1 MAAGK
6 HTVGGTRN
14 LVSLSQLTHTP
25 RQLSDCEPKVQSLI
39 VQQAQQTDCKIKEM
53 MDVDTAHLSWECS
66 LSAFLCAYRGVL
78 QKSIGFFPLQL
89 LHERSGC
96 GLRDV
101 TRDRWEIE
109 TGKSGHVGHCS
120 TIQEFKTQANILQQ
134 QFKDKGYPNRCLKK
148 AYRRALESDRETLL
162 TNNKPSILTN
172 PPPRMIATY
181 DTGWDKVKSVIQRFW
196 PLLTGDIH
204 LKKIIG
210 HKCGNYSTKIFFL
223 RDLLIPSH
231 FQSQRLNTKTWLN
244 TPIFGSFQCRRC
256 VAYDDTY
263 VVLEN
268 LHWMLPNYS
277 SNQSIY
283 FGKRFKPF
291 AKQGYMSGG
300 AGYVLSKE
308 ALNRFV
314 EGFNKVNCTHTTSV
328 EDLALGQ
335 CMERMGVIA
344 GDSRDS
350 EKRET
355 FHPFTP
361 QHHITQHFT
370 KKNWYWTHCLYPIV
384 EGLQCCSDLALSF
397 HYVNAK
403 LMHTLEYF
411 TYHLRPYG
419 YQYRYHPPL
428 PENAKQLLD

>member
-1 MAAGK
+1 MAIKFTLHRRMSHTAG
-6 HTVGGTRN
+6 N
-14 LVSLSQLTHTP
+14 
-25 RQLSDCEPKVQSLI
+25 
-39 VQQAQQTDCKIKEM
+39 M
-53 MDVDTAHLSWECS
+53 
-66 LSAFLCAYRGVL
+66 
-78 QKSIGFFPLQL
+78 
-89 LHERSGC
+89 
-96 GLRDV
+96 
-101 TRDRWEIE
+101 
-109 TGKSGHVGHCS
+109 
-120 TIQEFKTQANILQQ
+120 N
-134 QFKDKGYPNRCLKK
+134 DKLEK
-148 AYRRALESDRETLL
+148 LESPTTGVPNPTMEYPTLYHLL
-162 TNNKPSILTN
+162 T
-172 PPPRMIATY
+172 
-181 DTGWDKVKSVIQRFW
+181 F
-196 PLLTGDIH
+196 
-204 LKKIIG
+204 
-210 HKCGNYSTKIFFL
+210 
-223 RDLLIPSH
+223 
-231 FQSQRLNTKTWLN
+231 SQ
-244 TPIFGSFQCRRC
+244 
-256 VAYDDTY
+256 DDETY

-314 EGFNKVNCTHTTSV
+314 EGFNKGNCTHTTSV

-344 GDSRDS
+344 GDSRDT

-355 FHPFTP
+355 FHPFTQ